1 MKEYVYI
8 GKIINTHGIKG
19 EVRILSHFEKKELVF
34 KNGMSFY
41 IGELKKEF
49 KVVDYRPHKNFDM
62 VTFEGIQSINDVL
75 VYKGKKVF
83 VKRKDLN
90 LLKNDYLYEDLIGLA
105 VYDEEKEI
113 GKVLEVWNA
122 KGNVLLEVQYEKNY
136 YIPLKSDYI
145 RKIDLEQHKIITSK
159 GSALIL

>member
-83 VKRKDLN
+83 VKRKDVN
-90 LLKNDYLYEDLIGLA
+90 LLKNDYLY
-105 VYDEEKEI
+105 
-113 GKVLEVWNA
+113 
-122 KGNVLLEVQYEKNY
+122 
-136 YIPLKSDYI
+136 
-145 RKIDLEQHKIITSK
+145 
-159 GSALIL
+159 

>member
-1 MKEYVYI
+1 M
-8 GKIINTHGIKG
+8 
-19 EVRILSHFEKKELVF
+19 
-34 KNGMSFY
+34 
-41 IGELKKEF
+41 
-49 KVVDYRPHKNFDM
+49 
-62 VTFEGIQSINDVL
+62 
-75 VYKGKKVF
+75 
-83 VKRKDLN
+83 KRKDLN

-145 RKIDLEQHKIITSK
+145 KKIDLEQHKIITSK